1 MADAEPQDAMMY
13 FVPLGTIKGESQ
25 DRKLQGKGAF
35 ELTEFTI
42 KAENATNIGS
52 ATGGGGG
59 AGKVKFDRLSI
70 KKFSDSATTGFFLA
84 LSTGEHIAEAFIELR
99 QNTQPYLVFN
109 FKMCLISEIET
120 SQSGDDEAEDS
131 IVIDYGAVIIQYH
144 KQNESGELALEQEAM
159 WSRVYND
166 ASSEVAVV

>member
-1 MADAEPQDAMMY
+1 MWFEPN
-13 FVPLGTIKGESQ
+13 GSIKGESQ
-25 DRKLQGKGAF
+25 DKLLQGKGAF
-35 ELTEFTI
+35 QLQEFTI

-84 LSTGEHIAEAFIELR
+84 LSLGEHFTDAFIELR
-99 QNTQPYLVFN
+99 QNMVPYLVFN

-131 IVIDYGAVIIQYH
+131 IVIDYGAVVITYFKQYEDGSL
-144 KQNESGELALEQEAM
+144 KQDQQAM

-166 ASSEVAVV
+166 ASDQVKVV